1 MLIPRFGG
9 GFFYTRIQNSYT
21 IRRPGDHFFNLLTI
35 KDLRLSKIK
44 KITYWLSVTY
54 APFSPFFANKANKS
68 DNIHKLLI
76 HSELK
81 IFADHFFKLL
91 IINNLRLRT
100 YPRARKSLI
109 LNDLSCYFLGLT
121 RSVVCAILIEVSAG
135 KVKVSDSLTWICAWL
150 LGKKL
155 IR

>member
-1 MLIPRFGG
+1 M
-9 GFFYTRIQNSYT
+9 
-21 IRRPGDHFFNLLTI
+21 
-35 KDLRLSKIK
+35 
-44 KITYWLSVTY
+44 TY

-81 IFADHFFKLL
+81 IFADHFFNLL

-135 KVKVSDSLTWICAWL
+135 KDKGSDSTT
-150 LGKKL
+150 
-155 IR
+155 